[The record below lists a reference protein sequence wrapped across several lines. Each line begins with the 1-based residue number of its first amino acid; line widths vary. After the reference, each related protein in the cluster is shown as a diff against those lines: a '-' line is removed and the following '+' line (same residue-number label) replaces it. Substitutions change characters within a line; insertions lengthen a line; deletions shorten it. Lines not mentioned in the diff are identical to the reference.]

1 MKKILLSVLSLS
13 LFGAASA
20 QTIVSTSVEKKAPVL
35 EEFTGANC
43 TYCPDGHRIAQQL
56 KDANDDVVLVNIH
69 AGSFAPQNPP
79 YRTPFGEA
87 IDDLAAVTGYPAGSV
102 NRDENIFGIQYQ
114 GSGSAM
120 SRGSWQSAFA
130 QISSQNSPVNIAIDP
145 SYDES
150 TNELTLL
157 VEVYYTDSTDTN
169 DFLHIAVLQSN
180 VKGPQVGAASFYPE
194 MMYEDGSYN
203 HNHMLRD
210 FITGQWGWDIPT
222 TGENFFWD
230 TTITY
235 TLPAT
240 LNGLATNWQD
250 MEIAAYISD
259 TQKDIYT
266 GTSDWFYPKE
276 NHWDMSATSD
286 VAVDGFCDDEASVEV
301 EITNNGAVTIGSFD
315 LEYSINGGAVQ
326 TESFSGSL
334 ATNASTTM
342 SFDVSLE
349 DGLNVISFSRFQNVK
364 DDNDDLLINPTASG
378 FLSKPAGATATVAA
392 SGQEAPIEDDFEDVS
407 VGDDPNK
414 FHVVE
419 RASGIWPI
427 VVANSYYQNVTENLG
442 GFGESDQS
450 LFFPLGY
457 STITAGS
464 AYSVIS
470 DNYDL
475 STLEEAE
482 LQFVYS
488 YGSLVSNDNSD
499 FTVDVSIDCGE
510 TWENIYDE
518 KGEDINNSGVD
529 ASYIIFP
536 DEEQWDKVKLDMT
549 DFVGETEVM
558 VRFRIVKDQTNALYI
573 DDVKMKNVQLSVDEL
588 SSNEVVL
595 FPNPASDI
603 VTIEN
608 AGTNASVELID
619 VNGRTVLVDRV
630 AQNGVNVSSLA
641 AGVYNVIINSDEGVS
656 NTRLTI
662 VK

>member
-13 LFGAASA
+13 LFGAVSA

-43 TYCPDGHRIAQQL
+43 TFCPDGHKIAQQL

-69 AGSFAPQNPP
+69 AGGFAPQNPP

-87 IDDLAAVTGYPAGSV
+87 IDDLAGVLGYPAGSV

-150 TNELTLL
+150 ANELTLL

-203 HNHMLRD
+203 HNHMLRH
-210 FITGQWGWDIPT
+210 FITDQWGWDIPT

-235 TLPAT
+235 PLPAT

-266 GTSDWFYPKE
+266 GTSEWFYPKE
-276 NHWDMSATSD
+276 FHWDMSATSD
-286 VAVDGFCDDEASVEV
+286 IAVDGFCDDEASVEV
-301 EITNNGAVTIGSFD
+301 EITNNGAATIGSFD

-326 TESFSGSL
+326 TKSYSGSL
-334 ATNASTTM
+334 NTNASTTM
-342 SFDVSLE
+342 SFDVTLE

-392 SGQEAPIEDDFEDVS
+392 SGQEAPIEDDFEGVNPQDA
-407 VGDDPNK
+407 PEK
-414 FHVVE
+414 FHIVE
-419 RASGIWPI
+419 TNGEFPY
-427 VVANSYYQNVTENLG
+427 VVANTVFQNVTEDLG

-457 STITAGS
+457 NTVAPGS
-464 AYSVIS
+464 AFSVIS

-475 STLEEAE
+475 SGFEKAE

-488 YGSLVSNDNSD
+488 YGSLTGNDNSE
-499 FTVDVSIDCGE
+499 FTVDVSTDCGE
-510 TWENIYDE
+510 TWDNIYDE
-518 KGEDINNSGVD
+518 KGEDINNSGID
-529 ASYIIFP
+529 AASLIFP
-536 DEEQWDKVKLDMT
+536 DDDEWNKVKLDMT
-549 DFVGETEVM
+549 DYIGAAEVM
-558 VRFRIVKDQTNALYI
+558 VRFRLVKDQTNTMYI
-573 DDVKMKNVQLSVDEL
+573 DDVTMKNAILSVDEL
-588 SSNEVVL
+588 SSNEVTL

-603 VTIEN
+603 VTLEN

-641 AGVYNVIINSDEGVS
+641 AGVYNVIIKSDEGVS

>member
-43 TYCPDGHRIAQQL
+43 TYCPDGHKIAQQL

-157 VEVYYTDSTDTN
+157 VEVYYTNNTDTN

-266 GTSDWFYPKE
+266 GTSEWFYPKE

-301 EITNNGAVTIGSFD
+301 EITNNGAATIGSFD

-326 TESFSGSL
+326 TESYSGSL
-334 ATNASTTM
+334 TTNASTTM
-342 SFDVSLE
+342 SFDVTLE

-364 DDNDDLLINPTASG
+364 DNNDDLLINPTASG